1 MDEELRIEEYKN
13 PAGGRGAV
21 KGAINAFWQQRI
33 PLKVIESFRKANT
46 PHGFDCPGCAFPDK
60 NQGAGIDS
68 CEQGQKA
75 IAWELTT
82 KQTDADFFAKHPLS
96 ELRHWSNIDLE
107 NQGRL
112 TTPLRYDAATDT
124 YRPVAWSEAFAL
136 IARALKNLT
145 PANVAFYTSGRASN
159 EASFLWQLLA
169 RTYGTANL
177 PDSSNLCH
185 EPSGYAMKDMLGVSK
200 GTCSLEDFERA
211 ELIMVI
217 GQNPASNHPRM
228 MAALHAAN
236 KRGAQI
242 IAFNPLAELGFRN
255 FSDPKE
261 IGEMLTNRGRKI
273 AGRVYAVK
281 IGGDLAA
288 LKGTMKILIERDAAR
303 PARDSKLDLA
313 FIARHTHGFEVF
325 RDDLLA
331 QPWEPL
337 LAESG
342 LTRDDLEGIADLYEQ
357 SNATM
362 CTWCMGITHHENAH
376 ATVQTIVNLLLL
388 KGNIGK
394 PGAGAVPIRGHSN
407 VQGNRSMGATGN
419 VAKVFLDNL
428 EKIFQVPVHRAAGL
442 DAIGTIRALL
452 DGSMRGF
459 LGLGGN
465 FGVAAPDSPRLL
477 AALERTDLTVHIATK
492 LNRTHLFP
500 GKVGLL
506 LPSLGRT
513 DIDARSNAVQ
523 SNAVQSSAVQ
533 VISVEDSMS
542 MTHASGGIRK
552 PLSDQMMGEPAIVC
566 GIGAALVDA
575 SVDENVAEN
584 TIDYTIGWRA
594 FANDYSLIR
603 DRIETCLQGVTSGF
617 TGYNNKLLEPG
628 GFHLVNYAAE
638 RRWKTQSGRAEFRIH
653 AVATNGH
660 VQRARIKEPQTLV
673 LMTIRSHDQFNTTV
687 YSLNDRYRGIF
698 GGRNVIL
705 MNADD
710 MAARQL
716 QAGVFVDIETVSED
730 DIQRAVHNFQVVEY
744 DIPRGCAAAY
754 FPEATPLI
762 PVDLIST
769 HTATP
774 TYKEIPVL
782 VRACR

>member
-1 MDEELRIEEYKN
+1 MDELKIEEYKN
-13 PAGGRGAV
+13 PAGGRGAI
-21 KGAINAFWQQRI
+21 KGAVNAFWQQRI

-82 KQTDADFFAKHPLS
+82 KQTNADFFAAHPLS
-96 ELRHWSNIDLE
+96 ELRQWSNIDLE
-107 NQGRL
+107 NEGRL
-112 TTPLRYDAATDT
+112 TTPLRYDADSDT
-124 YRPVAWSEAFAL
+124 YRPVAWPEAFAL
-136 IARALKNLT
+136 IAHSLKDMP
-145 PANVAFYTSGRASN
+145 PADIAFYTSGRASN

-169 RTYGTANL
+169 RTYGTSNL

-185 EPSGYAMKDMLGVSK
+185 EPSGHAMKDMIGVGK
-200 GTCSLEDFERA
+200 GTCSLEDFEQA

-236 KRGAQI
+236 KRGAHI

-261 IGEMLTNRGRKI
+261 IGEMITNRGRKV
-273 AGRVYAVK
+273 AGRVYPVK

-288 LKGTMKILIERDAAR
+288 LKGVMKTLIERDAAR
-303 PARDSKLDLA
+303 RPQESKLDLA
-313 FIARHTHGFEVF
+313 FIAQHTRGFDAF
-325 RDDLLA
+325 REDLLL
-331 QPWEPL
+331 QCWEPL
-337 LAESG
+337 LEESG
-342 LTRDDLEGIADLYEQ
+342 LIFDDFERIADLYEQ

-376 ATVQTIVNLLLL
+376 ATVQTIVDLLLL

-394 PGAGAVPIRGHSN
+394 PGAGAVPVRGHSN
-407 VQGNRSMGATGN
+407 VQGNRSMGATG
-419 VAKVFLDNL
+419 KVSTIFLDNM
-428 EKIFQVPVHRAAGL
+428 EKVFRAPVHRPAGL
-442 DAIGTIRALL
+442 DAIGTIRGLF
-452 DGSMRGF
+452 DGSIRGL

-465 FGVAAPDSPRLL
+465 FGVAAPDSARLL
-477 AALERTDLTVHIATK
+477 TALQRAELTVHIATK

-500 GKVGLL
+500 GKTGLL

-513 DIDARSNAVQ
+513 DIDARSNAVKGH
-523 SNAVQSSAVQ
+523 AVKELAVQ

-542 MTHASGGIRK
+542 MTHASGGIKK
-552 PLSDQMMGEPAIVC
+552 PLSDDMMGEPAIVC
-566 GIGAALVDA
+566 GIGAALADA
-575 SVDENVAEN
+575 NKTED
-584 TIDYTIGWRA
+584 TIGWRA
-594 FANDYSLIR
+594 FADDYSLIR
-603 DRIETCLQGVTSGF
+603 DRIEACMKGVTSGF
-617 TGYNNKLLEPG
+617 TDYNDKLLQPG
-628 GFHLVNYAAE
+628 GFHLVNFAAE
-638 RRWKTQSGRAEFRIH
+638 RRWKTPSGRAEFRVH
-653 AVATNGH
+653 AVTTDGPIH
-660 VQRARIKEPQTLV
+660 RARIREPLALA

-698 GGRNVIL
+698 GGRNIIL

-710 MAARQL
+710 MAERQL
-716 QAGVFVDIETVSED
+716 AAGAAVDIETVSD
-730 DIQRAVHNFQVVEY
+730 DGIQRVVHDFRVVEY
-744 DIPRGCAAAY
+744 EIPRGCTAAY
-754 FPEATPLI
+754 FPEATPLV
-762 PVDLIST
+762 PVGLVST

-774 TYKEIPVL
+774 AYKEIPVV
-782 VRACR
+782 VRAR

>member
-1 MDEELRIEEYKN
+1 MDELRIEEYKD

-33 PLKVIESFRKANT
+33 PLKVIESFRKANA

-82 KQTDADFFAKHPLS
+82 KQTDAGFFATHSLGD
-96 ELRHWSNIDLE
+96 LRHWSNIDLE
-107 NQGRL
+107 NHGRL
-112 TTPLRYDAATDT
+112 TTPLRYDADSDT
-124 YRPVAWSEAFAL
+124 YRPVAWPEAFAL
-136 IARALKNLT
+136 IARSLKEL
-145 PANVAFYTSGRASN
+145 PPVDVAFYTSGRASN

-169 RTYGTANL
+169 RTYGTSHL

-200 GTCSLEDFERA
+200 GTCSLEDFEQA

-228 MAALHAAN
+228 MASLHAAN
-236 KRGAQI
+236 KRGAHI

-281 IGGDLAA
+281 IGGDQAA
-288 LKGTMKILIERDAAR
+288 LKGVMKILIERDAAR
-303 PARDSKLDLA
+303 PAADSKLDLA
-313 FIARHTHGFEVF
+313 FIARHTRGFDAF

-331 QPWEPL
+331 QTWEPL

-342 LTRDDLEGIADLYEQ
+342 LSRDDLEGIADLYEQ

-376 ATVQTIVNLLLL
+376 ASVQTIIDLLLL

-394 PGAGAVPIRGHSN
+394 PGAGAVPVRGHSN

-419 VAKVFLDNL
+419 VSKAFLDNL
-428 EKIFQVPVHRAAGL
+428 EKVFRVPVHRPAGL
-442 DAIGTIRALL
+442 DAVGTIRGLL
-452 DGSMRGF
+452 DCTIRGF

-477 AALERTDLTVHIATK
+477 EALQRTELTVHIATK

-513 DIDARSNAVQ
+513 DIDARSD
-523 SNAVQSSAVQ
+523 AVQ

-542 MTHASGGIRK
+542 MTHASGGIKK
-552 PLSDQMMGEPAIVC
+552 PLSDDMMGEPAIVC
-566 GIGAALVDA
+566 GIGAALNDT
-575 SVDENVAEN
+575 SGTED
-584 TIDYTIGWRA
+584 TIGWRA
-594 FANDYSLIR
+594 FAADYSLIR
-603 DRIETCLQGVTSGF
+603 DRIEACVEGVASGF
-617 TGYNNKLLEPG
+617 TGYNDKLLQPG

-638 RRWKTQSGRAEFRIH
+638 RRWKTASGRAEFRIH
-653 AVATNGH
+653 AVAADGPVH
-660 VQRARIKEPQTLV
+660 RARIKEPLALA

-698 GGRNVIL
+698 GGRNIIL

-710 MAARQL
+710 MTERKLETGAA
-716 QAGVFVDIETVSED
+716 VDIETVSD
-730 DIQRAVHNFQVVEY
+730 DGIERAVRDFQVVEY

-754 FPEATPLI
+754 FPEATPLM
-762 PVDLIST
+762 PVGLVST
-769 HTATP
+769 RTGTP
-774 TYKEIPVL
+774 AYKEIPVV
-782 VRACR
+782 VRRS

>member
-1 MDEELRIEEYKN
+1 MDELRIEEYKH

-21 KGAINAFWQQRI
+21 KGAVNAFLQQRI

-82 KQTDADFFAKHPLS
+82 KRTDADFFATHPLDA
-96 ELRHWSNIDLE
+96 LRHWNNIDLE

-112 TTPLRYDAATDT
+112 TTPLRYDAASDT
-124 YRPVAWSEAFAL
+124 YRPIAWPEAFAL
-136 IARALKNLT
+136 IARSLQALP
-145 PANVAFYTSGRASN
+145 PASVAFYTSGRASN

-169 RTYGTANL
+169 RTYGTSHL

-185 EPSGYAMKDMLGVSK
+185 EPSGHAMKDMLGVGK

-236 KRGAQI
+236 KRGAHI

-273 AGRVYAVK
+273 AGRVYAVR

-288 LKGTMKILIERDAAR
+288 LKGVMKVLIERDAGR
-303 PARDSKLDLA
+303 TPAQSRLDLA
-313 FIARHTHGFEVF
+313 FIAQHTRGFDALRE
-325 RDDLLA
+325 DLLA
-331 QPWEPL
+331 QPWSPL
-337 LAESG
+337 LAQSG
-342 LTRDDLEGIADLYEQ
+342 LTRDDFEAIADLYEQ
-357 SNATM
+357 SSATM

-376 ATVQTIVNLLLL
+376 ATVQTIIDLLLL

-394 PGAGAVPIRGHSN
+394 PGAGAVPVRGHSN
-407 VQGNRSMGATGN
+407 VQGNRSMGATGS
-419 VAKVFLDNL
+419 VSKSFLDNL
-428 EKIFQVPVHRAAGL
+428 EAVFGVPVHRPAGL
-442 DAIGTIRALL
+442 DAIGTMRGLFDGSIRA
-452 DGSMRGF
+452 F

-477 AALERTDLTVHIATK
+477 DALQRTELTVHIATK

-523 SNAVQSSAVQ
+523 

-542 MTHASGGIRK
+542 MTHASGGIKK
-552 PLSDQMMGEPAIVC
+552 PLSDDMLGEPAIVC
-566 GIGAALVDA
+566 GIGAALADA
-575 SVDENVAEN
+575 TTRTDP
-584 TIDYTIGWRA
+584 IGWRA
-594 FANDYSLIR
+594 FADDYGLIR
-603 DRIETCLQGVTSGF
+603 DRIEACMQGVTSGF
-617 TGYNNKLLEPG
+617 NGYNEKLQQPG

-638 RRWKTQSGRAEFRIH
+638 RRWKTASGRAEFRVH
-653 AVATNGH
+653 AVATDGPL
-660 VQRARIKEPQTLV
+660 QRARAREPLALA

-687 YSLNDRYRGIF
+687 YSPNDRYRGIF
-698 GGRNVIL
+698 GGRNIIL

-710 MAARQL
+710 MAERGLADG
-716 QAGVFVDIETVSED
+716 AAVDIETVAD
-730 DIQRAVHNFQVVEY
+730 DGIRRVVHDFRVVRY
-744 DIPRGCAAAY
+744 DIPRDCAAAY
-754 FPEATPLI
+754 FPEATPLV
-762 PVDLIST
+762 PVDLVST

-774 TYKEIPVL
+774 AYKEIPVV
-782 VRACR
+782 VRAR

>member
-1 MDEELRIEEYKN
+1 MDELRIEEYKD

-21 KGAINAFWQQRI
+21 KEAINAFWQQRI

-75 IAWELTT
+75 IAWELTA
-82 KQTDADFFAKHPLS
+82 KRTDADFFARHPLGD
-96 ELRHWSNIDLE
+96 LRHWSNIDLE

-112 TTPLRYDAATDT
+112 TTPLRYDAASDT
-124 YRPVAWSEAFAL
+124 YRPVAWPEAFAL
-136 IARALKNLT
+136 IANSLRNLP
-145 PANVAFYTSGRASN
+145 PAAVAFYTSGRASN

-169 RTYGTANL
+169 RTYGTSHL

-185 EPSGYAMKDMLGVSK
+185 EPSGHAMKDMLGVGK

-236 KRGAQI
+236 KRGAHI
-242 IAFNPLAELGFRN
+242 IAINPLAELGFRN

-261 IGEMLTNRGRKI
+261 IGEMLTNRGRKV
-273 AGRVYAVK
+273 AGRVYPVK

-288 LKGTMKILIERDAAR
+288 LKGVMKLLVERDAAR

-313 FIARHTHGFEVF
+313 FIAQHTQGFEAF
-325 RDDLLA
+325 RDDLFA
-331 QPWEPL
+331 QPWAPL

-342 LTRDDLEGIADLYEQ
+342 LTRDDLDSIADLYEQ

-376 ATVQTIVNLLLL
+376 ATVQAIVDLLLL

-394 PGAGAVPIRGHSN
+394 PGAGAVPVRGHSN
-407 VQGNRSMGATGN
+407 VQGNRSMGATGK
-419 VAKVFLDNL
+419 VSKVFLDNL
-428 EKIFQVPVHRAAGL
+428 EAVFQVPVHRAAGL
-442 DAIGTIRALL
+442 DAIGTIRGLF
-452 DGSMRGF
+452 DGSIRGF

-465 FGVAAPDSPRLL
+465 FGVAVPDSPRVL
-477 AALERTDLTVHIATK
+477 AALADTDLTVHIATK

-500 GKVGLL
+500 GKAGLL

-513 DIDARSNAVQ
+513 DIDARSD
-523 SNAVQSSAVQ
+523 AVQ

-542 MTHASGGIRK
+542 MTHASGGIKK
-552 PLSDQMMGEPAIVC
+552 PLSDDMMGEPAIVC
-566 GIGAALVDA
+566 GIGAALADA
-575 SVDENVAEN
+575 GATEDA
-584 TIDYTIGWRA
+584 IGWRA
-594 FANDYSLIR
+594 FADDYGLIR
-603 DRIETCLQGVTSGF
+603 DRIEACVQGVISGF
-617 TGYNNKLLEPG
+617 TGYNRKLLEPG
-628 GFHLVNYAAE
+628 GFHLVNYATE
-638 RRWKTQSGRAEFRIH
+638 RRWKTASGRAEFRIH
-653 AVATNGH
+653 AVAADGPIH
-660 VQRARIKEPQTLV
+660 RARMQEPLALA

-698 GGRNVIL
+698 GGRNIIL

-710 MAARQL
+710 MAERQL
-716 QAGVFVDIETVSED
+716 QAGAAVDIETVSD
-730 DIQRAVHNFQVVEY
+730 DGIERAVRDFRVVEY

-762 PVDLIST
+762 PVDLVST

-774 TYKEIPVL
+774 AYKEIPVV
-782 VRACR
+782 VRTR

>member
-1 MDEELRIEEYKN
+1 MDELRIEEYKN

-21 KGAINAFWQQRI
+21 KGAVNAFWQQRI

-75 IAWELTT
+75 IAWELTA
-82 KQTDADFFAKHPLS
+82 KQTDTDFFAKHSLS
-96 ELRHWSNIDLE
+96 DLRNWSNLDLE

-112 TTPLRYDAATDT
+112 TTPLSYNADSDT
-124 YRPVAWSEAFAL
+124 YRPIAWPEAFAL
-136 IARALKNLT
+136 IARSLQNLP
-145 PANVAFYTSGRASN
+145 PADVAFYTSGRASN

-169 RTYGTANL
+169 RTYGTSHL

-185 EPSGYAMKDMLGVSK
+185 EPSGYAMKDMLGVGK

-228 MAALHAAN
+228 MAALHAAE
-236 KRGAQI
+236 KRGAHI

-273 AGRVYAVK
+273 AGRVYPVK

-288 LKGTMKILIERDAAR
+288 LKGVMKLLVERDATR
-303 PARDSKLDLA
+303 PAHDSKLDLA
-313 FIARHTHGFEVF
+313 FIDQHTHGFETF
-325 RDDLLA
+325 RDDLLTQA
-331 QPWEPL
+331 WEPL

-376 ATVQTIVNLLLL
+376 ASVQTIINLLLL

-419 VAKVFLDNL
+419 VSKVFLDNL
-428 EKIFQVPVHRAAGL
+428 EKVFRVPIHRPTGL
-442 DAIGTIRALL
+442 DAIGTIRGLL
-452 DGSMRGF
+452 DGKIRGF

-465 FGVAAPDSPRLL
+465 FGVAAPDSSRLL
-477 AALERTDLTVHIATK
+477 EALNRTELTVHIATK

-523 SNAVQSSAVQ
+523 F
-533 VISVEDSMS
+533 ISVEDSMS
-542 MTHASGGIRK
+542 MTHASGGIKK
-552 PLSDQMMGEPAIVC
+552 PLSDDMMGEPAIVS
-566 GIGAALVDA
+566 GIGAALA
-575 SVDENVAEN
+575 GTAE
-584 TIDYTIGWRA
+584 DTIGWRA
-594 FANDYSLIR
+594 FADDYSLIR
-603 DRIETCLQGVTSGF
+603 DRIEACVKGVISGF
-617 TGYNNKLLEPG
+617 TGYNNKLLAPG

-638 RRWKTQSGRAEFRIH
+638 RRWKTPSGRAEFRVH
-653 AVATNGH
+653 AVACDGPIH
-660 VQRARIKEPQTLV
+660 RARMKEPQALA

-698 GGRNVIL
+698 GGRHIIL

-710 MAARQL
+710 MAERRL
-716 QAGVFVDIETVSED
+716 EAGASVDIETVSED
-730 DIQRAVHNFQVVEY
+730 GIKRAVHDFQVVKY

-754 FPEATPLI
+754 FPEATPLV
-762 PVDLIST
+762 PVGLVST
-769 HTATP
+769 HTSTP
-774 TYKEIPVL
+774 AYKEIPVI
-782 VRACR
+782 VRAR